1 MQRRESNIVDIDQMM
16 NERFGAVGTESRNE
30 FRKEAYNY
38 CVGQLILEARKQESM
53 TQAELAEKIG
63 ANKSYISRIEKGQI
77 EPGASTFLRIIEALG
92 LRFEIVKPMTYAL
105 QAPNVSGYLSDV
117 ETTTYG
123 RISNS
128 GKATQISAKTR

>member
-1 MQRRESNIVDIDQMM
+1 MQKRESNIVDIDRMM
-16 NERFGAVGTESRNE
+16 NERFGEVGTESRNE

-38 CVGQLILEARKQESM
+38 CVGQLIHEARRQESM

-77 EPGASTFLRIIEALG
+77 EPGASTFLRIIDALG

-105 QAPNVSGYLSDV
+105 HPHNVSGYLSDV
-117 ETTTYG
+117 EAPGYG
-123 RISNS
+123 KSS
-128 GKATQISAKTR
+128 STGKVAQKSTKTL

>member
-1 MQRRESNIVDIDQMM
+1 MQERESNIVDIDEMM

-63 ANKSYISRIEKGQI
+63 ADKSYISRIEKGQI

-105 QAPNVSGYLSDV
+105 HSGNVSGYLSDV
-117 ETTTYG
+117 RVHTYG
-123 RISNS
+123 SS
-128 GKATQISAKTR
+128 QDAAKTSK

>member
-1 MQRRESNIVDIDQMM
+1 MQKRESNIVDIDEMM

-63 ANKSYISRIEKGQI
+63 TNKSYISRIEKGQI

-105 QAPNVSGYLSDV
+105 HAGKVSGYLSDDK
-117 ETTTYG
+117 TQTY
-123 RISNS
+123 SS
-128 GKATQISAKTR
+128 LKDSAKASK

>member
-1 MQRRESNIVDIDQMM
+1 MQKRESNIVDIDQMM

-63 ANKSYISRIEKGQI
+63 TNKSYISRIEKGQI
-77 EPGASTFLRIIEALG
+77 EPGASTFLRIIGALG

-105 QAPNVSGYLSDV
+105 QAPNFSGYLSDV
-117 ETTTYG
+117 ETPGYG
-123 RISNS
+123 YS
-128 GKATQISAKTR
+128 TRKR

>member
-1 MQRRESNIVDIDQMM
+1 MQKRESNIVDIDRMM
-16 NERFGAVGTESRNE
+16 NERFGAVGNESRNE

-92 LRFEIVKPMTYAL
+92 LRFEIVKPLTYAL
-105 QAPNVSGYLSDV
+105 HAPNHSAYLSDV
-117 ETTTYG
+117 AAPGYG
-123 RISNS
+123 S
-128 GKATQISAKTR
+128 SAKAETVKIKSSKTR